1 MDVTPNTLII
11 YYDEEIGKE
20 PLLAAIEEYNA
31 TILYQYNMFSGFA
44 IKIPD
49 GTDIE
54 DAIEFFSNVDGVLQ
68 VNRDH
73 IYTIDDPINIDV
85 DTI

>member
-1 MDVTPNTLII
+1 
-11 YYDEEIGKE
+11 
-20 PLLAAIEEYNA
+20 
-31 TILYQYNMFSGFA
+31 MFSGVA
-44 IKIPD
+44 IKIPE

-73 IYTIDDPINIDV
+73 IYTIDDPITIDV